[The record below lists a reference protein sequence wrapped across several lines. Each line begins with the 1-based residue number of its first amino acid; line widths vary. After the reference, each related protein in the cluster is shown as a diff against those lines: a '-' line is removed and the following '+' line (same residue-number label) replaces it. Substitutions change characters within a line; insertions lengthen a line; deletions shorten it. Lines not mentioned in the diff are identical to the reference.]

1 MVSVLR
7 FSVGG
12 IPVEIRPSFWL
23 VAVLIAPF
31 SLAGSLRPALL
42 PYVLVWM
49 AVVAVSVLAHEA
61 GHALSAHRAGARVS
75 VKLYAVGGAT
85 TWETSRPLGPWQRT
99 GIAAAGSAVGIVL
112 GGIATWLGPLLPSS
126 GPGLADFALTS
137 FAQVNLVWGVLNWIP
152 VRLLDGGH
160 VLSGTLE
167 GLFGERGVRIADIV
181 FPVVTLVG
189 VVVAFRS
196 GLVLLGIVA
205 LALLVG
211 DLQYLRPRTAVAADG
226 NEDL

>member
-1 MVSVLR
+1 MLR

-23 VAVLIAPF
+23 VAALIAPLP
-31 SLAGSLRPALL
+31 LAGALRPGIL
-42 PYVLVWM
+42 PYLLVW
-49 AVVAVSVLAHEA
+49 VVVVGVSVLAHEA
-61 GHALSAHRAGARVS
+61 GHAFSARRFGARVS

-85 TWETSRPLGPWQRT
+85 TWEAPEPLGPWQRT
-99 GIAAAGSAVGIVL
+99 GIAAAGSAVGVAL
-112 GGIATWLGPLLPSS
+112 GGLATWLGPLLLPA
-126 GPGLADFALTS
+126 GPGVAHFAVTS

-167 GLFGERGVRIADIV
+167 GLFGERGVRVADVV
-181 FPVVTLVG
+181 FPVVTLIG
-189 VVVAFRS
+189 VVAAFRS
-196 GLVLLGIVA
+196 GLVLLGIAAV
-205 LALLVG
+205 ALLVG
-211 DLQYLRPRTAVAADG
+211 EARHLRPRTAVAPDG